1 MFSQYTREFSYNLKL
16 SFPVMLGMLGHT
28 FVAFADNVMVGQLG
42 TAELA
47 AVSLG
52 NSFVFIAMSLG
63 IGFSTAITPLVAEAD
78 GAGDVAGGKAALK
91 HGLVL
96 CTGLGIALFAILMFA
111 KPMMYAM
118 DQPPEV
124 VEYAMPYLDLV
135 AFSLVPLIVFQALKQ
150 FSDGLS
156 ETKYPMYATVV
167 ANIIN
172 IVLNYLLIFGSFG
185 FPKMGIIGAAIGT
198 LVSRV
203 GMVVFLWYL
212 FRQHSKFHQYIS
224 GFRFRTY
231 SRAVFSKI
239 VNLGFPSALQMLF
252 EVAIFTSAI
261 WLSGVLG
268 KNPQAANQIALNLSS
283 MTFMVATGLSVA
295 AMIRVGNQKGLGNF
309 YALRKIAFSV
319 FLLTVIL
326 DVIFALCFWIFRDWL
341 PTMYLDQSDLADKV
355 NSTEV
360 MATASRLLMVAAV
373 FQISDGLQVAVLGA
387 LRGLQDVKIPTFI
400 TFVAYWLIGFPVSY
414 YLGLHTEWRSTGI
427 WIGLLAGLSVSA
439 VLLFMRFNHLT
450 NKLIRTAHADANLPV
465 R

>member
-1 MFSQYTREFSYNLKL
+1 MLAQYTREFSYNLKL

-52 NSFVFIAMSLG
+52 NSFVFVAMSLG

-78 GAGDVAGGKAALK
+78 GEGNIARGKASLK
-91 HGLVL
+91 HGLIL
-96 CTGLGIALFAILMFA
+96 CTSLGLALFTILLFA
-111 KPMMYAM
+111 KPLMYIM
-118 DQPPEV
+118 DQPAEV

-135 AFSLVPLIVFQALKQ
+135 AFSLVPLIMFQGLKQ

-156 ETKYPMYATVV
+156 ETKYPMYATVL
-167 ANIIN
+167 ANVLN
-172 IVLNYLLIFGSFG
+172 ITLNYLLIFGNFG

-198 LVSRV
+198 LVSRII
-203 GMVVFLWYL
+203 MVIFLWYL
-212 FRQHSKFHQYIS
+212 FRQNKKFHAYIT
-224 GFRFRTY
+224 GFKFGEY
-231 SRAVFSKI
+231 SKAMFLKI
-239 VNLGFPSALQMLF
+239 INLGFPSALQMLF
-252 EVAIFTSAI
+252 EVGIFTSAI

-295 AMIRVGNQKGLGNF
+295 AMIRVGNQKGLRNF
-309 YALRKIAFSV
+309 HELRRIAFSV
-319 FLLTVIL
+319 FLLTIIL

-341 PTMYLDQSDLADKV
+341 PTMYLDQHDIANQAD
-355 NSTEV
+355 TFEV
-360 MATASRLLMVAAV
+360 MTTASKLLMVAAV
-373 FQISDGLQVAVLGA
+373 FQISDGVQVAVLGA

-400 TFVAYWLIGFPVSY
+400 TFVAYWIIGFPISY

-427 WIGLLAGLSVSA
+427 WVGLLAGLSVSA
-439 VLLFMRFNHLT
+439 VLLYARFNYLT
-450 NKLIRTAHADANLPV
+450 KQLIRNNA
-465 R
+465 